1 MATRKNSAYVVALA
15 GALTATVAA
24 AVLTSCSRRDSSAR
38 TPETAPAQP
47 TAPAPRPDDDAVR
60 ILGDLESQAAQAEKD
75 MDHGRLSRIA
85 EALGRL
91 QLRKPEHA
99 LRRDALTER
108 FTTQATRLRD
118 ALHRFLFV
126 ELQDLPPA
134 RRKTLLD
141 QADRGDADAV
151 ARSAADLAE
160 QHFQAARRHLR
171 ATPNLPAGAKDPLT
185 HLPVRRAGSDKLLW
199 QRTFN
204 QAFNARMRELVGRP
218 TTTNRSD

>member
-1 MATRKNSAYVVALA
+1 MSDSSDQKDLPELIEQYIKNL
-15 GALTATVAA
+15 
-24 AVLTSCSRRDSSAR
+24 SRRIR
-38 TPETAPAQP
+38 NHH
-47 TAPAPRPDDDAVR
+47 
-60 ILGDLESQAAQAEKD
+60 
-75 MDHGRLSRIA
+75 M
-85 EALGRL
+85 
-91 QLRKPEHA
+91 
-99 LRRDALTER
+99 RRDALAEG

-141 QADRGDADAV
+141 RADRGDADAV
-151 ARSAADLAE
+151 ARSATALAE

-185 HLPVRRAGSDKLLW
+185 HLPVRRAGSVKLLW
-199 QRTFN
+199 QKTFN